1 MKLARLMRIVT
12 ICSMVI
18 VISVSAAACGS
29 KKAGTESSSTATSAA
44 QMTEATTVAITTQ
57 SVAAISGTI
66 AANTEPITWVE
77 NAIDPAK
84 VMYVHVS
91 SDFLRVRTGPDTT
104 YPQISALTN
113 GMTITVIAKTENN
126 WYKLQDG
133 YYVFGDFIS
142 ETA

>member
-1 MKLARLMRIVT
+1 MRIVT

-29 KKAGTESSSTATSAA
+29 KKAGTESTPAESTAAP
-44 QMTEATTVAITTQ
+44 QTETTPVATTTA
-57 SVAAISGTI
+57 SVAAISGTL
-66 AANTEPITWVE
+66 ALNTEPVTWVE

-84 VMYVHVS
+84 VMYVHVA

-126 WYKLQDG
+126 WYKMQDG
-133 YYVFGDFIS
+133 YYVFGDFVS

>member
-18 VISVSAAACGS
+18 VISVSAAACGG
-29 KKAGTESSSTATSAA
+29 KKAGTETTPATTPVASL
-44 QMTEATTVAITTQ
+44 TEATTAATTTAPIPA
-57 SVAAISGTI
+57 VSGTI
-66 AANTEPITWVE
+66 AANSEPVTWVE
-77 NAIDPAK
+77 TKIDPGK
-84 VMYVHVS
+84 VMYVHVA

-113 GMTITVIAKTENN
+113 GMTITVIAKTDNN
-126 WYKLQDG
+126 WYKMQDG
-133 YYVFGDFIS
+133 YYVFGDFVS

>member
-29 KKAGTESSSTATSAA
+29 KKPAAESTTAPVSTAP
-44 QMTEATTVAITTQ
+44 QTEATTAAPTTAAVAT
-57 SVAAISGTI
+57 ISGTL
-66 AANTEPITWVE
+66 AQNAEPVTWVE
-77 NAIDPAK
+77 TAIDPAK

-104 YPQISALTN
+104 YPQVAALTN
-113 GMTITVIAKTENN
+113 GMSITVTAKTENN
-126 WYKLQDG
+126 WYKMQDG
-133 YYVFGDFIS
+133 YYVFGDFVS

>member
-84 VMYVHVS
+84 VMYVHVA

>member
-1 MKLARLMRIVT
+1 MRIVT

-29 KKAGTESSSTATSAA
+29 KKAGTESSSTGTTAA
-44 QMTEATTVAITTQ
+44 QMTEATTVATTTQ

-66 AANTEPITWVE
+66 AANTEPVTWVE

-84 VMYVHVS
+84 VMYVHVA

-133 YYVFGDFIS
+133 YYVFGDFVS

>member
-29 KKAGTESSSTATSAA
+29 KKSGTETTAAPSTSVL
-44 QMTEATTVAITTQ
+44 QTETTTAATTT
-57 SVAAISGTI
+57 AAIPVVSGTI
-66 AANTEPITWVE
+66 AANTEPVTWVE
-77 NAIDPAK
+77 TAIDPAK
-84 VMYVHVS
+84 VMYVHVA

-113 GMTITVIAKTENN
+113 GMAITVTAKTENN
-126 WYKLQDG
+126 WYKMQDG
-133 YYVFGDFIS
+133 YYVFGDFVS

>member
-44 QMTEATTVAITTQ
+44 QMTEATTVATTTQ

-84 VMYVHVS
+84 VMYVHVA

-133 YYVFGDFIS
+133 YYVFGDFVS

>member
-29 KKAGTESSSTATSAA
+29 KKAGTESSSTATTAA
-44 QMTEATTVAITTQ
+44 QMTEATTVATTTQ

-84 VMYVHVS
+84 VMYVHVA

-133 YYVFGDFIS
+133 YYVFGDFVS